1 MQNNTPSI
9 SDELLEKKRITEQL
23 EKLRDERTIILD
35 KIHKIEKAINKQYAS
50 IQKID
55 ENKKQEMERM
65 VRDEFDKIKK
75 IDDKWDELINELKE
89 QDRKISRKINN
100 PAIYFLNGIDN
111 IKF

>member
-9 SDELLEKKRITEQL
+9 SDELLEKKSITKQL
-23 EKLRDERTIILD
+23 ENLRDERTIILN
-35 KIHKIEKAINKQYAS
+35 KIHKIENAINKQYAS

-55 ENKKQEMERM
+55 KDKKQEMERM

-75 IDDKWDELINELKE
+75 IDDKWNKLINKLKE
-89 QDRKISRKINN
+89 EDRKISRKINN
-100 PAIYFLNGIDN
+100 PANYFLTGIDN